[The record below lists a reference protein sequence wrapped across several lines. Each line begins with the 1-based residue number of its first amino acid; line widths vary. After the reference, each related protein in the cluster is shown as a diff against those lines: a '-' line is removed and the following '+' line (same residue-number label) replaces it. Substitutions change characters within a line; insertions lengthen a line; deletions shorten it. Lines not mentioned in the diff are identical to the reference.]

1 MNLIESEWSFF
12 PDELVP
18 VEDLLGNDRC
28 LRIVLAWLQAGDV
41 VEDGAQWLVDACAYQ
56 ELQRGQ
62 ELQALCVGYLQLY
75 RVLAAMSQSSAR
87 MVEQVHHTVLT
98 YCKLHLISIGHNLS
112 AVPEV
117 KALPTLR
124 NAAEAYI
131 GGEQCTERQLFF
143 RCIINSV
150 LPDGWLNSMANAQR
164 TMWLDGDEQTPDA
177 AEQAA
182 EQIGKLWQYMF
193 DILLPQD
200 MQTAF
205 FCENCLRGTY
215 FALCSALPSE
225 RVTWHDITDSFL
237 NTIETE

>member
-75 RVLAAMSQSSAR
+75 RVLATLSQSSAR

-98 YCKLHLISIGHNLS
+98 YCKLHLISIGYNLS

-131 GGEQCTERQLFF
+131 GGEHCT
-143 RCIINSV
+143 
-150 LPDGWLNSMANAQR
+150 
-164 TMWLDGDEQTPDA
+164 
-177 AEQAA
+177 
-182 EQIGKLWQYMF
+182 
-193 DILLPQD
+193 
-200 MQTAF
+200 
-205 FCENCLRGTY
+205 
-215 FALCSALPSE
+215 
-225 RVTWHDITDSFL
+225 
-237 NTIETE
+237 